1 MIGFYSRYVGPQSDR
16 GNGSRPRFFGGHRR
30 PGFFYARPGYYRSGG
45 RLPQPTAEQQAL
57 RSTAA
62 EVARLFVMAARSTH
76 GDAEKQSQLRGLLE
90 SFRSELSEFVKGDSQ
105 QQQTQQANPENAPEV
120 EHV

>member
-1 MIGFYSRYVGPQSDR
+1 MIDFYSRYVGSQSDR
-16 GNGSRPRFFGGHRR
+16 GNGSRRRFFGGHRR
-30 PGFFYARPGYYRSGG
+30 PGFFYGRPGYYRFSG

-62 EVARLFVMAARSTH
+62 EVARLFVMAVRSTH
-76 GDAEKQSQLRGLLE
+76 GDAEK
-90 SFRSELSEFVKGDSQ
+90 
-105 QQQTQQANPENAPEV
+105 APEV

>member
-1 MIGFYSRYVGPQSDR
+1 MIGFYSRYVGSQSDR
-16 GNGSRPRFFGGHRR
+16 GNGSRRFFGGHRR
-30 PGFFYARPGYYRSGG
+30 PGFFYGRPGYYRFSG

-62 EVARLFVMAARSTH
+62 EVARLFVMAARSTP
-76 GDAEKQSQLRGLLE
+76 GDAEKQGQLRAILE
-90 SFRSELSEFVKGDSQ
+90 RSRNELSEFIQANSQ
-105 QQQTQQANPENAPEV
+105 HTQQANPEKAPEV